1 MIATKTGDPVADV
14 IASERSLMTAAM
26 FILSRR
32 DHVPT
37 FAYQLAMNDTVA
49 FATIGD
55 AKRALEEL
63 SRLGVVAKRY
73 VNKMVAS
80 QIPVAAR
87 GDTEG
92 YYMTDEGLR
101 AIRIAYRAVRPEVL
115 RTN

>member
-1 MIATKTGDPVADV
+1 MIATKTGDFTADA
-14 IASERSLMTAAM
+14 IASDRCLMTAAM

-32 DHVPT
+32 DQVPT

-55 AKRALEEL
+55 AKQALEEL
-63 SRLGVVAKRY
+63 SRMGVVAKRY

-87 GDTEG
+87 GDVEG

-101 AIRIAYRAVRPEVL
+101 LIRIAYRAARPEVL
-115 RTN
+115 RTS